1 MDEEHFR
8 CPQCGYDLYGIP
20 EIRCPEC
27 GFGFDHAALR
37 RLGRSAEWGRLSA
50 ARAVIVRSVIGA
62 CLAAC
67 VVTHALAGPGLF
79 FLFICAA
86 AFAVSLRV
94 WAIIEGFEQL
104 RGPPLVWMAAFLMM
118 ALGGICLVLAH
129 SGLPFVIAAVMVGWA
144 WWIRLCEWPA
154 FSAPDEKRLD
164 EFHQVT
170 QGHARRA
177 EITLGIG
184 TAAVVLAALI

>member
-8 CPQCGYDLYGIP
+8 CPQCGYDLHGIP
-20 EIRCPEC
+20 EVRCPEC

-37 RLGRSAEWGRLSA
+37 TLGRSAEWGRLSV

-62 CLAAC
+62 CVAAC
-67 VVTHALAGPGLF
+67 VVTYAFSGPGLV

-94 WAIIEGFEQL
+94 WAVIEGFERL
-104 RGPPLVWMAAFLMM
+104 KGPPVVWMAAFLMM
-118 ALGGICLVLAH
+118 ALGGICLILVH
-129 SGLPFVIAAVMVGWA
+129 SGLPLLIAAVMVSWGWR
-144 WWIRLCEWPA
+144 IRLREWPA

-164 EFHQVT
+164 AFRGVVT
-170 QGHARRA
+170 RHARWA
-177 EITLGIG
+177 EVTLGIG
-184 TAAVVLAALI
+184 TAAVVRF